1 MLFHINSHQSAG
13 WLICKYFWSGACSVE
28 RALQKFN
35 TASGGTGTLAHH
47 TKTHQSGKAV
57 EEQNVLVRKLGP
69 HGKETITEA
78 AALAVCHDILPFSFA
93 EKREGMTSFAGAIFR
108 AGQATAV
115 SETIDIHDMLPSAK
129 TVREGVRKLSREARS
144 EFSSEILPGA
154 LIMGGGMT
162 CDGLSLKIQDKHFY
176 DLTVHFMELGPR
188 CALTGAQ
195 SFKIICRTL
204 LLAEATEGE
213 TAVAIKRLI
222 EMELQKLYGLSF
234 EHLKERFTFVTD
246 YCATMPKG
254 SGGFCKFKSRGSQP

>member
-1 MLFHINSHQSAG
+1 VLKELAQQALKKLYKDETAQFSAIPCGKFDKRRVYRSDRYTQYDMLCHINSHQSAG

-35 TASGGTGTLAHH
+35 TASGDTGTLARH

-78 AALAVCHDILPFSFA
+78 VALAVCHDILPFSFA

-129 TVREGVRKLSREARS
+129 LYERLSGNYLVRRDLNLVLKYYPELSS
-144 EFSSEILPGA
+144 W
-154 LIMGGGMT
+154 M
-162 CDGLSLKIQDKHFY
+162 
-176 DLTVHFMELGPR
+176 
-188 CALTGAQ
+188 
-195 SFKIICRTL
+195 
-204 LLAEATEGE
+204 
-213 TAVAIKRLI
+213 AV
-222 EMELQKLYGLSF
+222 
-234 EHLKERFTFVTD
+234 
-246 YCATMPKG
+246 
-254 SGGFCKFKSRGSQP
+254 